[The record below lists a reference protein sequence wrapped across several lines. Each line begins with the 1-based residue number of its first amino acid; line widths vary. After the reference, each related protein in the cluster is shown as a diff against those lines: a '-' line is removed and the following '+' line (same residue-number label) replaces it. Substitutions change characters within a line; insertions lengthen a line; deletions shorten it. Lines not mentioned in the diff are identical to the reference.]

1 MNGLRGVFLITKND
15 FLKELIFR
23 TLNVFSVSLE
33 NKSVIEIL
41 YKIWELINS

>member
-1 MNGLRGVFLITKND
+1 MNGLRDVFLITKND